1 MNDPLFSLAAP
12 PPRYRLESDS
22 SDEEGEGIYPGGCL
36 AGEEKV
42 RRRSRIVS
50 VRLDAGGGRHQ
61 VVVGVG
67 QAGRYLVKHMRRVD
81 RVGDVTVDGREVGWV
96 YRLGAAGAVDECL
109 VVWVDVDG
117 LDHGSVWRVAEEMV
131 RVVQPGSLTMVT
143 AYPPSMVITSDEVR
157 GEPPIRYLSARRSVS
172 GVAAWEAPNVVSGL
186 AGALMSL
193 SVRAVECRTVSA
205 ATLLLPLP
213 LSSLS
218 WSSVVKALSAVDPG
232 LADGLAADG
241 LAALAGP
248 SVGRWTE
255 NDDERYS
262 APGMGRVHRVDGL
275 EHGDGLERG
284 DAAGMYT

>member
-12 PPRYRLESDS
+12 PPRYRLESDA

-36 AGEEKV
+36 AGREKA
-42 RRRSRIVS
+42 RRRIVS
-50 VRLDAGGGRHQ
+50 VRLDVGGGDAGGGRHH

-81 RVGDVTVDGREVGWV
+81 RVGDVTVDGREMGWV
-96 YRLGAAGAVDECL
+96 YRLGAVDGCL

-143 AYPPSMVITSDEVR
+143 AYPPSMVITSDAVR
-157 GEPPIRYLSARRSVS
+157 GEPPIRYLSARRVS
-172 GVAAWEAPNVVSGL
+172 GVAAWEAPNYVSGL

-218 WSSVVKALSAVDPG
+218 WSSVVTALVDAG
-232 LADGLAADG
+232 LADG

-255 NDDERYS
+255 SDDERYS